1 VIITGL
7 KKFPDVKLCE
17 INLRML
23 EPLVA
28 DVHWLMHVMPMFFFH
43 FQCACL
49 PEDVLTITLIHF
61 ELK

>member
-1 VIITGL
+1 MIITEL

-28 DVHWLMHVMPMFFFH
+28 DMHVMSMFFFH

-49 PEDVLTITLIHF
+49 PKDVLTITIIHF